1 LRLIANTESVPAQG
15 GQVAHPPVLLR
26 PGVPARGLAT
36 TAGTAARG
44 GYIDAVAFE
53 LLPAINAI
61 NERTDVG
68 SVRTR
73 AAVRLYA
80 SISENRGRSLGL
92 HLTV

>member
-53 LLPAINAI
+53 LLPAIN
-61 NERTDVG
+61 ERTDVS